1 MYCRLGGSRLVVY
14 GLTQNTETSEYMMV
28 IQYANK
34 GDLHNYL
41 TLNFKELT
49 WEDKL
54 SILIDI
60 AKDLIKIHQA
70 GYIHCDLH
78 CGNILQHKEESWLD
92 FLKSYIAD
100 LGLSRKNEE
109 YVLKNGIMG
118 SCLILPL
125 RSY

>member
-1 MYCRLGGSRLVVY
+1 MYCRLSGSRLVVY

-78 CGNILQHKEESWLD
+78 CGNILQNESWLGS
-92 FLKSYIAD
+92 LKSYIAD
-100 LGLSRKNEE
+100 LGFSRK
-109 YVLKNGIMG
+109 
-118 SCLILPL
+118 SD
-125 RSY
+125 